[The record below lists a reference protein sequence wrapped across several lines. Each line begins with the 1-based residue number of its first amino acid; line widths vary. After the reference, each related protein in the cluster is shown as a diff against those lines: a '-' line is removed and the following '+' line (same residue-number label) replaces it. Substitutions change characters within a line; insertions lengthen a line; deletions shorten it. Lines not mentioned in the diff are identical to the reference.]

1 MRIHFEITDHDVEE
15 ALAFYKRWEH
25 SRLVRDRYRR
35 NVLGQHP
42 ALDPKQIWWALTL
55 GLLTTQ
61 QRSDADAPVSRVLN
75 SDPYLLALSDCQKAP
90 SCEALVHSRLR
101 AFGGIRRSTI
111 ISSQLHR
118 NLTALEDGRW
128 NVLLPLLHSLERH
141 PGRDRE
147 RAAAQQMQDWFVGLG
162 PKQSRN
168 VLQVLGLTQHEIP
181 LDSRL
186 VRWLKGYGFPLT
198 TKALADPAAY
208 TFVEDGFQALCQRID
223 VLPCLMDAAIFA
235 SYDPKG
241 WGALETEQDRE
252 KSSTQK
258 ASS

>member
-1 MRIHFEITDHDVEE
+1 MRIHFEITDHDVHE
-15 ALAFYKRWEH
+15 ARAFYQLWEH

-42 ALDPKQIWWALTL
+42 ALDQEQIWWALTL

-75 SDPYLLALSDCQKAP
+75 SDPYLLALADCQEAP
-90 SCEALVHSRLR
+90 SCEDLVLGRLR

-118 NLTALEDGRW
+118 NLTALESGLW
-128 NVLLPLLHSLERH
+128 GVLMPLLGTLERH
-141 PGRDRE
+141 PGKEQE

-186 VRWLKGYGFPLT
+186 VRWLRGYGFPLS

-208 TFVEDGFQALCQRID
+208 TFVEDGFQALCERID

-241 WGALETEQDRE
+241 WGAPELD
-252 KSSTQK
+252 
-258 ASS
+258 